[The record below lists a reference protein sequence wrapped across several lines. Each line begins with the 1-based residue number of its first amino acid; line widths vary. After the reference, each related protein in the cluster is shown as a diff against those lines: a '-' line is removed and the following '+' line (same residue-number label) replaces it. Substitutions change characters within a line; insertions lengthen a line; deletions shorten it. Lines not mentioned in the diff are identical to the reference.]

1 VLALAP
7 ATVVLVRLHR
17 WLLAVLQLPALPVA
31 MRSSVLEVVPSVA
44 LSICSPVPAL
54 PAAVALFTS
63 MAEALQLRTP
73 AVAR

>member
-1 VLALAP
+1 
-7 ATVVLVRLHR
+7 
-17 WLLAVLQLPALPVA
+17 
-31 MRSSVLEVVPSVA
+31 VLEVVPSVA